1 MCQFDSLIFIF
12 KFAHFQIIKLFKI
25 VYLVPIPITMSDSN
39 EDHRIESLE
48 EKVTHLS
55 RMLVKSFGYAD
66 QDPDTFLQNARRTT
80 EAMCRFIYI
89 KEIGEPK
96 AKMMLNDY
104 GRELL
109 TKKIIPD
116 RMGIL
121 IGTIQTY
128 GNYAAHAQDDLS
140 ETTREWIAPCQT
152 ALASLTNWFFLEYL
166 RGNVPNELIS
176 PVQNYS
182 EASTEGIAK
191 GKKEVVSKKS
201 STILLSIIAAI
212 VVITGIIVY
221 FIFKS
226 SPTIPMVPDVPNIKA
241 TPGIVKREND
251 VVTKLNEITPNPNA
265 KRIAVIYFDNGS
277 DNKELSRL
285 RKGLADMLI
294 SDLSKIKMLNV
305 IERARLE
312 ELLKEQKLNNTK
324 AFDASTAS
332 KVGKLLGVQYIL
344 TGSFFEIVGS
354 LRVDARIIDV
364 ETGKIIKSDGVDGA
378 TTTFFDLE
386 KQLVLKIAGGLNVDM
401 EVGNKGEV
409 KTTALSYETSL
420 LFSDGLDLMDKGE
433 TSKAIE
439 IFKKILKTNPDFFPA
454 QQAFHK
460 VSKEI

>member
-1 MCQFDSLIFIF
+1 MTEENKD
-12 KFAHFQIIKLFKI
+12 
-25 VYLVPIPITMSDSN
+25 P
-39 EDHRIESLE
+39 RIESLE

-80 EAMCRFIYI
+80 EAVCRFIYM

-96 AKMMLNDY
+96 GKMMLNDY

-109 TKKIIPD
+109 NKKIIPD

-128 GNYAAHAQDDLS
+128 GNYAAHAQEDLS

-166 RGNVPNELIS
+166 KGNVPNELS
-176 PVQNYS
+176 APVHNYS
-182 EASTEGIAK
+182 ETLAQPVNAQAPA
-191 GKKEVVSKKS
+191 VSEKKKS
-201 STILLSIIAAI
+201 RTLFFIIGALFIVIGLLIIYFNFKGTKNAQDKPAELTTSASDKAVKQQDEI
-212 VVITGIIVY
+212 V
-221 FIFKS
+221 
-226 SPTIPMVPDVPNIKA
+226 N
-241 TPGIVKREND
+241 
-251 VVTKLNEITPNPNA
+251 KLNEAAPNPGA
-265 KRIAVIYFDNGS
+265 KRIAVVYFDNGS
-277 DNKELSRL
+277 DNPELSRL

-312 ELLKEQKLNNTK
+312 EILKEQKLNNSK
-324 AFDASTAS
+324 DFDAATAS

-344 TGSFFEIVGS
+344 TGSFFDLMGS

-364 ETGKIIKSDGVDGA
+364 ETGKIMKSEGVDGPSN
-378 TTTFFDLE
+378 TFFDLE
-386 KQLVLKIAGGLNVDM
+386 KKLVVKIAGGLNVDLAA
-401 EVGNKGEV
+401 ETAAAS
-409 KTTALSYETSL
+409 KTQTSLSYETAL
-420 LFSDGLDLMDKGE
+420 QYSDGLDQMDKGE

-439 IFKKILKTNPDFFPA
+439 ILKKVLEKNSDFLPA
-454 QQAFHK
+454 QQALNK
-460 VSKEI
+460 LNVKI